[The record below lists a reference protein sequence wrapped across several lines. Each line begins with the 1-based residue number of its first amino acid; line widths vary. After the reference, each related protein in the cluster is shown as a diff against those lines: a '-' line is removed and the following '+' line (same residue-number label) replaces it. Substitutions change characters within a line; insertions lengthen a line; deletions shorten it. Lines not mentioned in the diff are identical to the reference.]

1 MSGNP
6 INRLAA
12 LLGLVALTP
21 IAYGVATGTLDMVD
35 AAVRAGITLVAVVLV
50 RIIGRI
56 GLSALAN
63 SMDRQPVAATSPLV
77 GPSISRSWWCGPRVG
92 PASHRRPT
100 GARPASWISTTAT
113 TPRDGPMPWLS
124 GRTILPVSTC
134 STARQPATAGH
145 GRRR

>member
-35 AAVRAGITLVAVVLV
+35 AAVRAGITLGAVVLV

-56 GLSALAN
+56 GLSVLAN
-63 SMDRQPVAATSPLV
+63 SMDRQAVT
-77 GPSISRSWWCGPRVG
+77 
-92 PASHRRPT
+92 
-100 GARPASWISTTAT
+100 T
-113 TPRDGPMPWLS
+113 TP
-124 GRTILPVSTC
+124 
-134 STARQPATAGH
+134 Q
-145 GRRR
+145 RRAADQESAAA